1 VEPHSE
7 TRQPSEGGQG
17 TPTSQPKSGAA
28 SQPNAT
34 QGRQESRRS
43 RRRPET
49 VGSALCRDKRPS
61 AQVASVIITV
71 LGAAQKLKKGRAAA
85 VLVFLLMACQAQ
97 AGVIPK
103 YDFTA
108 SALVV
113 HDLAS
118 GYRHPYITITQI
130 VLGPHYGPFY
140 IGGAGLAEIPG
151 VGMVI
156 PYCTYVDAG
165 KFFNGKLKGATV
177 SVGKFPGSLHGTYV
191 GLGFSR

>member
-1 VEPHSE
+1 MGRKIWEFWNGRKTALGLLLVGLA
-7 TRQPSEGGQG
+7 TLVQ
-17 TPTSQPKSGAA
+17 SQPDIAA
-28 SQPNAT
+28 LFGTHAVQA
-34 QGRQESRRS
+34 
-43 RRRPET
+43 
-49 VGSALCRDKRPS
+49 V
-61 AQVASVIITV
+61 QVAGVIITV
-71 LGAAQKLKKGRAAA
+71 LGSVHKLKKGRAVA

-97 AGVIPK
+97 ASVIPK

-156 PYCTYVDAG
+156 PYGTYVDPG
-165 KFFNGKLKGATV
+165 KVFNGKFKGATV
-177 SVGKFPGSLHGTYV
+177 SVGKLPGSLHGTYF